1 MRRANGTGTVVKLSG
16 NRRRPYAVRVSVRDK
31 YGRLVQKAVSYHAK
45 LSEPRPR
52 WTPITMPTIPP

>member
-31 YGRLVQKAVSYHAK
+31 YGRLAK
-45 LSEPRPR
+45 NR
-52 WTPITMPTIPP
+52 TFV